1 MGWSPPGPSVHGLLQ
16 ARRLG
21 WAAMPSSRDL
31 PCPGRGPESP
41 GLAAGF
47 FTTQSPG
54 KPPLAHRL
62 HTGVLLLTSFFFFRA
77 SQAVLVVKTLPAAG
91 GDVRDAGSIPGSGR
105 SPGGGHGH
113 PLQCSCPE
121 NPMDRGAWQAVVCGV
136 PESQIQ
142 LKPLSTAA
150 TFFNFYLI
158 SLFFFCRMR
167 KLRNMQPEELA
178 LVHTVLTTR

>member
-1 MGWSPPGPSVHGLLQ
+1 MCRRVALLHGRNEHNIVSQLVLLSGSVLSHSATPWAGAHRAPLSMGFSRPEDWGGLPCPPPG
-16 ARRLG
+16 
-21 WAAMPSSRDL
+21 DL

-121 NPMDRGAWQAVVCGV
+121 NPMDRGAWRATVRGV
-136 PESQIQ
+136 PESQIR

-150 TFFNFYLI
+150 TF
-158 SLFFFCRMR
+158 
-167 KLRNMQPEELA
+167 
-178 LVHTVLTTR
+178 

>member
-1 MGWSPPGPSVHGLLQ
+1 MCRRVALLHGTNDHSTVSQLVLLSCSVLSDSVTPWTG
-16 ARRLG
+16 ARRAPLSMGFSRPEG
-21 WAAMPSSRDL
+21 WGGLPCPPSGDL
-31 PCPGRGPESP
+31 PRPGRGPESP

-47 FTTQSPG
+47 FTTESPG

-77 SQAVLVVKTLPAAG
+77 SQAVLVVKTLPAAR

-113 PLQCSCPE
+113 LLQCSCPE
-121 NPMDRGAWQAVVCGV
+121 NPMDRGACWATVRGV
-136 PESQIQ
+136 PESQIR

-150 TFFNFYLI
+150 TF
-158 SLFFFCRMR
+158 
-167 KLRNMQPEELA
+167 
-178 LVHTVLTTR
+178 